1 MVINRHSRPFANNL
15 THYCPVDR
23 ERTVSKHLMQNGF
36 LAIWRG
42 VDLKLA
48 AVSQTLFRGG
58 AAHVL
63 RKDGIR
69 AADGLLAL
77 EYIFAARDALWWRLR
92 RANVSVCRAVS
103 GHGVRPSKVAGGEPE
118 GGVWEA
124 LMASSA
130 PWLAGGIV
138 AEAAPLVLHRVVV
151 GGLIVQ
157 RHRQI
162 EVTRRQAADR
172 HGHLV

>member
-1 MVINRHSRPFANNL
+1 MTSPAKALADWLICPVLSVPPCNDWPIWPTSWFAVL
-15 THYCPVDR
+15 SHYCPVDR

-103 GHGVRPSKVAGGEPE
+103 GHGVRPTDLPGKPA
-118 GGVWEA
+118 
-124 LMASSA
+124 
-130 PWLAGGIV
+130 
-138 AEAAPLVLHRVVV
+138 
-151 GGLIVQ
+151 
-157 RHRQI
+157 RH
-162 EVTRRQAADR
+162 
-172 HGHLV
+172 